1 MIKKKKIIRLT
12 ENELHGIVEN
22 AANRILRESRNDDEI
37 CLAQKE
43 LHKMGGSLSSIGM
56 RLEGTQFHKQYL
68 RMRDEM
74 ATLNNA
80 LIEHIRRNRK

>member
-22 AANRILRESRNDDEI
+22 TANRILRESRKDDEI
-37 CLAQKE
+37 CLAQRE

-56 RLEGTQFHKQYL
+56 RLEGTQFHQQYI
-68 RMRDEM
+68 RMKDEM
-74 ATLNNA
+74 VNLNNA
-80 LIEHIRRNRK
+80 LIEHIRRKRK